1 MIPQEVY
8 GVFMF
13 IGGSVGFSLFCWWL
27 CYYVDREKHY
37 VSRLG
42 RRKEESYYRQ
52 EQRLKK
58 HYKARKN
65 LGKML

>member
-27 CYYVDREKHY
+27 CYYADREKHY
-37 VSRLG
+37 VGRLC
-42 RRKEESYYRQ
+42 RRKEESYYRS
-52 EQRLKK
+52 ERK
-58 HYKARKN
+58 HYKRRKD